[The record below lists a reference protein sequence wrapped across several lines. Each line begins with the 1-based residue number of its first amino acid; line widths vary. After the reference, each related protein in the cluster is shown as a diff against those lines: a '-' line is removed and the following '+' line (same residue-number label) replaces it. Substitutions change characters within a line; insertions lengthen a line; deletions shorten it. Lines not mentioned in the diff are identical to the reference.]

1 MTAKGLLRRAEE
13 VRVREHRLK
22 PSLRLRTKEDI
33 VGFLHDK
40 ELVSFLGGNEL
51 PSLIS
56 AVLGRPWKPSKKGFS
71 GWFDWWSVKI
81 SGQPM
86 AQVSREIESRDDIL
100 ATRVFRRTKTLV
112 SNKIWPTL
120 DPIVK
125 HHRDLV
131 RKGKLFTELERR
143 LLRAIEENPIRT
155 DRLRKT
161 LKLDAKQ
168 NNLRFHRAL
177 TNLESFSLII
187 GFEDPHPERHLHAN
201 IWQTWET
208 RTTKSI
214 RDVGLSYEQALS
226 DLLDK
231 TIRASVYAPKDQI
244 IKWFP
249 WGSDMAVSE
258 KELLGQERILR
269 KGSFLVSPIAIHQ

>member
-1 MTAKGLLRRAEE
+1 
-13 VRVREHRLK
+13 
-22 PSLRLRTKEDI
+22 
-33 VGFLHDK
+33 
-40 ELVSFLGGNEL
+40 
-51 PSLIS
+51 
-56 AVLGRPWKPSKKGFS
+56 
-71 GWFDWWSVKI
+71 
-81 SGQPM
+81 M

-177 TNLESFSLII
+177 TNLESFSLIV